1 MFARYV
7 AKPNRRGRERRRQ
20 MGQLMVR
27 QFDTAGWA
35 YNYCIHSP
43 APARL
48 DPSVPFLYPHLLE
61 LHPRSR
67 TYDNIGREK
76 HPRISR

>member
-1 MFARYV
+1 ME
-7 AKPNRRGRERRRQ
+7 RGGGIAFVRKVCSKAQQE
-20 MGQLMVR
+20 GMVR

>member
-1 MFARYV
+1 
-7 AKPNRRGRERRRQ
+7 